1 MKSRAVRYSFVIAV
15 SLLLALAATIVV
27 AGAGRRSPSSQAP
40 TLPPPPTPGPPLTDA
55 PYEPYEPGGEP
66 VRNRDEAIQRAL
78 LIESGMAVRE
88 QPLTEEVL
96 AANPDMVIIE
106 RYATRQEASDVY
118 GLGTWTE
125 PEVMSEPVWVVRIK
139 GKVCLRMP
147 GALTFEEASDGKV
160 CEEGDGV
167 TYVIS
172 QKTGYL
178 LAMGTSARTR
188 SEMLAGD

>member
-1 MKSRAVRYSFVIAV
+1 MKSRVVRYPFVIAISV
-15 SLLLALAATIVV
+15 LLALAATIVV
-27 AGAGRRSPSSQAP
+27 AGATRWSPPSQNP
-40 TLPPPPTPGPPLTDA
+40 PPPPTPGPPPTDV
-55 PYEPYEPGGEP
+55 PYKPEGGEP
-66 VRNRDEAIQRAL
+66 VRTREEAIQRAL

-96 AANPDMVIIE
+96 AANPDMVVVE

-118 GLGTWTE
+118 GLGTWIE

-188 SEMLAGD
+188 SEMLEMLGQD